1 VSTSA
6 ALLLLAVVQAVP
18 ALAQDGVDVWTAPP
32 LENVFRNTT
41 KPPHATTTVRLAAA
55 RGETES
61 AQIVL
66 RARETCLDSVR
77 VEPSLLIG
85 TRGRRLATGA
95 VRANWIGY
103 VWLSRNSDH
112 TPDSELVRR
121 APDDFPDPLLD
132 DESVTLCAG
141 SSQPALVR
149 VAIPRETEPGVY
161 SGTVSLRAGAKLLST
176 VRLTVDVLPV
186 TLPEL
191 PSLRVTHWFSARA
204 IAQQH
209 HVEEWSEQHWRLLS
223 AYAEDMR
230 AHGQT
235 MFETDLELIRVSRTS
250 DGAYAFDYGRFD
262 RWVQLCLTA
271 GLSDIELMHVGRRTE
286 PWAWSNPFEPAPRPA
301 VVTASGD
308 TTQVPLEDFLKDLQ
322 RHLVERGWIDRA
334 VIHVADEPIVENV
347 DSWRA
352 LSRRVHAAAP
362 RLKRIEA
369 VQAPDFGRDLEI
381 WVVELSFLE
390 RWYDSYRARQ
400 QAGNIELWCY
410 TSWLPQGAYPNRLI
424 DYPLLKT
431 RLLPWMA
438 SRYELS
444 GWLHWGL
451 NQWPRDVDPNKG
463 LFAPG
468 DDFIVYPGRDGP
480 RSSLR
485 WEAFRDGV
493 EDHALFTLWRRR
505 DPRAA
510 LAALR
515 AVIPSFTTYPRD
527 PAVLLAARR
536 QALLALA
543 RPPH

>member
-1 VSTSA
+1 MSTA
-6 ALLLLAVVQAVP
+6 AVLVLLAAVP
-18 ALAQDGVDVWTAPP
+18 AAPAQGVVDVWTTHG
-32 LENVFRNTT
+32 LENVF
-41 KPPHATTTVRLAAA
+41 HDATQPRRASTAIRLAVA

-66 RARETCLDSVR
+66 RAKETCLDSVR
-77 VEPSLLIG
+77 VEPSLMVG
-85 TRGRRLATGA
+85 TRGRRLAAGA

-161 SGTVSLRAGAKLLST
+161 HGTVSLRAGAELLRT
-176 VRLTVDVLPV
+176 VGLTVDVVPV
-186 TLPEL
+186 TLPDL
-191 PSLRVTHWFSARA
+191 PSLRVTHWFSSRA
-204 IAQQH
+204 IALQH
-209 HVEEWSEQHWRLLS
+209 HIEEWGDEHWRLLR
-223 AYAEDMR
+223 AYAEDMHT
-230 AHGQT
+230 HGQT
-235 MFETDLELIRVSRTS
+235 MFQTDLELIRVSRES
-250 DGAYAFDYGRFD
+250 DGSYTFDYSRFD
-262 RWVQLCLTA
+262 RWVELFFAA

-286 PWAWSNPFEPAPRPA
+286 PWAWTNPFEPIPRRA
-301 VVTASGD
+301 TATASGD
-308 TTQVPLEDFLKDLQ
+308 TVDIPLEDYLKDLQ
-322 RHLVERGWIDRA
+322 RHLVERGWVDKA

-347 DSWRA
+347 ESWRA

-369 VQAPDFGRDLEI
+369 IQAPDFGRDLEI
-381 WVVELSFLE
+381 WVVEESYLE
-390 RWYDSYRARQ
+390 RWYDMYRARQ
-400 QAGNIELWCY
+400 QVGGMELWLY
-410 TSWLPQGAYPNRLI
+410 TSWLPQGAYLNRLI

-431 RLLPWMA
+431 RLLPWIA
-438 SRYELS
+438 LRYELS

-451 NQWPRDVDPNKG
+451 NQWPSDVDPNKG

-485 WEAFRDGV
+485 WEAFRDGI

-505 DPRAA
+505 NPAAA

-515 AVIPSFTTYPRD
+515 DVVPSFTTYSRD
-527 PAVLLAARR
+527 PAILRAARER
-536 QALLALA
+536 ALLALS
-543 RPPH
+543 RPSP